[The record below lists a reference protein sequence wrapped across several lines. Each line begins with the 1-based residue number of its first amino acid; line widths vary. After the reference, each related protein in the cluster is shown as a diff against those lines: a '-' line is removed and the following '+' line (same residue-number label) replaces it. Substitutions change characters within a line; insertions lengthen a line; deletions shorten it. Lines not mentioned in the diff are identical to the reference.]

1 MLTFLEYRV
10 LRQYS
15 FYPDSTQY
23 NPVSETTGNL
33 TRNDFIRAD
42 INKKIKIKECLVD
55 SISDKLI
62 EWKYLTCNADITSLG
77 KAELHLF
84 WWNLIKHFA
93 DVLCKVYAPLVISIL
108 ALVLSFIAFARN
120 N

>member
-10 LRQYS
+10 LRRYS
-15 FYPDSTQY
+15 FCPDSTKY

-33 TRNDFIRAD
+33 MRNDLLKAD
-42 INKKIKIKECLVD
+42 IGKKIKIKEYLVD

-62 EWKYLTCNADITSLG
+62 EWKYLTCNVDITSLG
-77 KAELHLF
+77 RAALHLF
-84 WWNLIKHFA
+84 WWNHIKHFA
-93 DVLCKVYAPLVISIL
+93 DVLCKVYAPLAISIL
-108 ALVLSFIAFARN
+108 ALFLSFIAFTRN